1 MKIRYVVERYSM
13 PYTSFASID
22 ELQAALAEYAYIADR
37 ALTTAIFL
45 ALKLNKPLLLE
56 GEAGV
61 GKTEIAKTLARM
73 QGRELIRLQ
82 CYEGLDVNTTIYE
95 WNYARQMLQIRL
107 LEAQGAAQNT
117 AAQQSIFGPEF
128 LIKRP
133 LLQAIEARGDQP
145 PILLI
150 DELDRAD
157 EEFEAFLLELL
168 SDWQIS
174 IPEIG
179 TIRAETPPTVIIT
192 SNRTREVHDALKRRC
207 LFYWVDY
214 PTLDKE
220 IQIVKA
226 RVPGASERL
235 ARQVVLVVQ
244 ELRRMDLYKLP
255 GVAETLDWVT
265 ALVALDQTE
274 LTPQAVEDTLGAILK
289 YQDDIAQVRGQ
300 RLNELLKRASVG
312 VS

>member
-1 MKIRYVVERYSM
+1 MTFE
-13 PYTSFASID
+13 SID
-22 ELQAALAEYAYIADR
+22 ELQKALADQSYVADR
-37 ALTTAIFL
+37 ALTTAIYL
-45 ALKLNKPLLLE
+45 ALKMNRPLLLE

-73 QGRELIRLQ
+73 LDRHLIRLQ
-82 CYEGLDVNTTIYE
+82 CYEGLDVSTTIYE

-107 LEAQGAAQNT
+107 LEAQGAAGQGND
-117 AAQQSIFGPEF
+117 AIKNIFGPEF

-133 LLQAIEARGDQP
+133 LLQALEESLVRP

-150 DELDRAD
+150 DEIDRAD

-179 TIRAETPPTVIIT
+179 TISATNPPTVIIT

-214 PTLDKE
+214 PSLEKE
-220 IQIVKA
+220 LAIVRA
-226 RVPGASERL
+226 RIPQAGEALS
-235 ARQVVLVVQ
+235 RQVVMFVQ

-255 GVAETLDWVT
+255 GVAETIDWVT
-265 ALVALDQTE
+265 ALVQLDQTA
-274 LTPQAVEDTLGAILK
+274 LVQTVVEDTLGAILK
-289 YQDDIAQVRGQ
+289 YQDDIAQVRGKVVGD
-300 RLNELLKRASVG
+300 LLKKAAAL
-312 VS
+312 

>member
-1 MKIRYVVERYSM
+1 M
-13 PYTSFASID
+13 
-22 ELQAALAEYAYIADR
+22 LDR
-37 ALTTAIFL
+37 H
-45 ALKLNKPLLLE
+45 
-56 GEAGV
+56 
-61 GKTEIAKTLARM
+61 
-73 QGRELIRLQ
+73 LIRLQ

-95 WNYARQMLQIRL
+95 WNYARQMLAIRMS
-107 LEAQGAAQNT
+107 ETQGADALKN
-117 AAQQSIFGPEF
+117 IFGPEF

-133 LLQAIEARGDQP
+133 LLQAIEESALAP
-145 PILLI
+145 PVLLI
-150 DELDRAD
+150 DEIDRAD

-179 TIRAETPPTVIIT
+179 TVRAVNPPTVIIT

-220 IQIVKA
+220 LQIVRA
-226 RVPGASERL
+226 RVPGAGERL
-235 ARQVVLVVQ
+235 SRQVVMFVQ

-265 ALVALDQTE
+265 ALMALDATE
-274 LTPQAVEDTLGAILK
+274 LSQGVVEDTLGAILK
-289 YQDDIAQVRGQ
+289 FQDDIVQVRGKQ
-300 RLNELLKRASVG
+300 VTELLKRASAV
-312 VS
+312 